1 MLWST
6 SVLSTL
12 SSDTEPSV
20 VIAFDSA
27 KYLFNVGENTTRSY
41 LQSRQTWRK
50 TRGLFLTSIGTQRT
64 SGLPGLLMTFAD
76 AGRSQVRV
84 TGPSGLLHLIASM
97 RRYTYRDNLDVTPS
111 EVPLVPDDQPVYKDE
126 NITVFALPINPTL
139 EESYDEDAL
148 DCSGNADGHSK
159 VLKRKRDTSPERP
172 VKRGSNNQ
180 ARTSPEPDP
189 SVSIDELME
198 RSDFDPTSLRGDR
211 AQAWRRHIV
220 KLMFP
225 ATRVPEST
233 GLGDKNQKGRQ
244 KGKENTI
251 KPSPDEHPS
260 TEYVQQP
267 LGLKRPLPVPDSSL
281 VGFSDQR
288 LRPTLAYAIHGPR
301 IRGKFDA
308 QKAEALGLKRG
319 PLRAVLARGQT
330 VTVKVDDGCGN
341 SIDSEIKP
349 SDCIGEGTP
358 PGIVLLLDIP
368 TLAHI
373 PSLLAGFAD
382 GGPFA
387 KYRQLNSKDH
397 DVRVIHHLCGDGVL
411 EDERYRALMNE
422 FGPDVHHL
430 VASRRYLPDPV
441 TFTSAA
447 YSQLRLKQLDSD
459 IFPTP
464 KFTLSAEKALEG
476 VAGLPARTLAMQAG
490 LSVSIHPPRS
500 PAQDENTRKLDLFHP
515 AVCSDSLVKLP
526 DPILSSFSRARAVVQ
541 SFASDSEADK
551 IPGKDVLVCTLGT
564 GSAIPSKFRNVS
576 ATLIHIPKHGYLLL
590 DAGEGTW
597 GQLVRKYGRD
607 PSSPSNVWQML
618 RELKCIFISHI
629 HGDHHIGLA
638 KLLAMRQRL
647 DPPSKDP
654 LYLVAN
660 YTVFQYLRDYDS
672 LEMLGLQNGSDNP
685 VMLIPADAIHWLKSS
700 HSEGSNRNGSRPWYA
715 TAHADL
721 CTSLGL
727 RSLQTVDVEHRTLCH
742 GLIIKHT
749 DDWSIVYSGD
759 TVPVHRLV
767 QAGQNAT
774 LLIHEATMADD
785 EADKARAKMHS
796 TVGQA
801 IDIGKQMNAYS
812 ILLTHF
818 SARYPTMPQSMLTN
832 CEPGEPIVALAF
844 DHANV
849 RIGDMRKMHAYMPA
863 IEQNFAELDDDDATA
878 QVAEVDIT

>member
-50 TRGLFLTSIGTQRT
+50 TKGLFLTSISTQRT
-64 SGLPGLLMTFAD
+64 SGLPGAGITKPVVASWYTTLIVFLGLLMTFAD

-84 TGPSGLLHLIASM
+84 TALSRSE
-97 RRYTYRDNLDVTPS
+97 NLDVTPS

-139 EESYDEDAL
+139 EESQDEDVL
-148 DCSGNADGHSK
+148 GCSDDADRHSK

-172 VKRGSNNQ
+172 VKRGSNS
-180 ARTSPEPDP
+180 RTGPEPEP
-189 SVSIDELME
+189 SVAIDELME
-198 RSDFDPTSLRGDR
+198 RSDFDPTSLKGDR

-225 ATRVPEST
+225 ATQAPQST
-233 GLGDKNQKGRQ
+233 GNGDKNQRD
-244 KGKENTI
+244 TI

-260 TEYVQQP
+260 TGYVQQP
-267 LGLKRPLPVPDSSL
+267 LGLKRSLPAPDRSL
-281 VGFSDQR
+281 

-308 QKAEALGLKRG
+308 QKAEALGLKQG

-330 VTVKVDDGCGN
+330 VTVQVDDGCGN
-341 SIDSEIKP
+341 LFDREIKP

-358 PGIVLLLDIP
+358 PGIVLLLDTP

-373 PSLLAGFAD
+373 PDLLAGFAD

-387 KYRQLNSKDH
+387 KYRQPESKDH

-422 FGPDVHHL
+422 FGPDVHHV

-447 YSQLRLKQLDSD
+447 YSQLRLNQLDSD

-464 KFTLSAEKALEG
+464 KFTLGAQKSLEG
-476 VAGLPARTLAMQAG
+476 VTGLPAGTLAMLAG
-490 LSVSIHPPRS
+490 LSVSIHPPRT
-500 PAQDENTRKLDLFHP
+500 PAQDENTRKFDLFHP
-515 AVCSDSLVKLP
+515 AVCSDSLIKLP

-541 SFASDSEADK
+541 SFSGDPEADK
-551 IPGKDVLVCTLGT
+551 IPGKDVVVCTLGT

-597 GQLVRKYGRD
+597 GQLVRKFGRD
-607 PSSPSNVWQML
+607 PSSSSNVWQML

-638 KLLAMRQRL
+638 KLLAMRQRV
-647 DPPSKDP
+647 KP

-660 YTVFQYLRDYDS
+660 HTVFQYLRDYDS
-672 LEMLGLQNGSDNP
+672 LEMLGLQTGSNNP
-685 VMLIPADAIHWLKSS
+685 DAIHWLKSS
-700 HSEGSNRNGSRPWYA
+700 PSEGYA
-715 TAHADL
+715 AIHADL
-721 CTSLGL
+721 CASLGL

-767 QAGQNAT
+767 QA
-774 LLIHEATMADD
+774 ATMADD

-818 SARYPTMPQSMLTN
+818 SARYPSMPQSMLTN
-832 CEPGEPIVALAF
+832 YAPGEPIVALAF

>member
-1 MLWST
+1 M
-6 SVLSTL
+6 STL

-50 TRGLFLTSIGTQRT
+50 TRGIFLTSISTQRS

-97 RRYTYRDNLDVTPS
+97 RRYTYRENLDVTPS
-111 EVPLVPDDQPVYKDE
+111 EVRLVSDDQPVYKDE
-126 NITVFALPINPTL
+126 NITVFALPINPTP
-139 EESYDEDAL
+139 EESQ
-148 DCSGNADGHSK
+148 NDGHSK
-159 VLKRKRDTSPERP
+159 VLLKRKRDTSPERP
-172 VKRGSNNQ
+172 AKRGSNNQ
-180 ARTSPEPDP
+180 GRTTPEPEP
-189 SVSIDELME
+189 PLSIEQLME
-198 RSDFDPTSLRGDR
+198 RSDFDPTSLKGER
-211 AQAWRRHIV
+211 AQAWRRHVV

-225 ATRVPEST
+225 ATQVPQSIDN
-233 GLGDKNQKGRQ
+233 GDKNQKGKRR
-244 KGKENTI
+244 GKDKDSNAI
-251 KPSPDEHPS
+251 KPSPDEPPN
-260 TEYVQQP
+260 TAYVQQP
-267 LGLKRPLPVPDSSL
+267 PGLKRPLPIPDHSS
-281 VGFSDQR
+281 VGSPDQC
-288 LRPTLAYAIHGPR
+288 LRPTLAYAIQGPR
-301 IRGKFDA
+301 VRGKFDA
-308 QKAEALGLKRG
+308 QKAEALGLKHG

-330 VTVKVDDGCGN
+330 VTVQVDDGHGN
-341 SIDSEIKP
+341 LVHRDIKP
-349 SDCIGEGTP
+349 SDCIAEGTL
-358 PGIVLLLDIP
+358 PGVVLLLDTP

-382 GGPFA
+382 DGPFS

-397 DVRVIHHLCGDGVL
+397 VVRVIHHLCGDGVL
-411 EDERYRALMNE
+411 EDERYRSFMNE

-447 YSQLRLKQLDSD
+447 YSQLRLNQLDSD
-459 IFPTP
+459 VFPVP
-464 KFTLSAEKALEG
+464 KFTLSAERPLEG
-476 VAGLPARTLAMQAG
+476 VAGLPAGTLAMQAG
-490 LSVSIHPPRS
+490 LSASIHPLRP
-500 PAQDENTRKLDLFHP
+500 PAQDENARKLDLFHP
-515 AVCSDSLVKLP
+515 AVRSDSLVKLP
-526 DPILSSFSRARAVVQ
+526 DSILSSFSRARAVVR
-541 SFASDSEADK
+541 SFASDPEAGK
-551 IPGKDVLVCTLGT
+551 IPGKDVLACTLGT

-607 PSSPSNVWQML
+607 PSSSSNVWQML

-629 HGDHHIGLA
+629 HGDHHIGLP

-647 DPPSKDP
+647 DPPAKEP

-660 YTVFQYLRDYDS
+660 HTVFQYLRDYDG
-672 LEMLGLQNGSDNP
+672 LETLGLQSGSNNP
-685 VMLIPADAIHWLKSS
+685 VVLIPVDALHWLKSS
-700 HSEGSNRNGSRPWYA
+700 HSEGSSRNASRSWYA
-715 TAHADL
+715 ATHADL
-721 CTSLGL
+721 CASLGL

-742 GLIIKHT
+742 GLIIKHA

-759 TVPVHRLV
+759 TVPVDRLV

-785 EADKARAKMHS
+785 EAEKARAKMHS

-801 IDIGKQMNAYS
+801 IDIGRKMNAYS
-812 ILLTHF
+812 TLLTHF
-818 SARYPTMPQSMLTN
+818 SARYPTMPQSMLMN
-832 CEPGEPIVALAF
+832 YEPGEPIVALAF

-863 IEQNFAELDDDDATA
+863 IEQNFTELDDDDATA

>member
-50 TRGLFLTSIGTQRT
+50 TRGIFLTSISTQRT

-97 RRYTYRDNLDVTPS
+97 RRYTYRENLDVTPS

-126 NITVFALPINPTL
+126 NITVFAMPINPTL
-139 EESYDEDAL
+139 DQSQDEDAL
-148 DCSGNADGHSK
+148 DCKDGHSN
-159 VLKRKRDTSPERP
+159 VLKRKRDMSPERP
-172 VKRGSNNQ
+172 AKRGSNNQ
-180 ARTSPEPDP
+180 QARTTPEVDP
-189 SVSIDELME
+189 SMPIDELME
-198 RSDFDPTSLRGDR
+198 RSDFDPTSLKGDR
-211 AQAWRRHIV
+211 AQEWRRRIV

-225 ATRVPEST
+225 ATQVPQST
-233 GLGDKNQKGRQ
+233 GNGDKSQKGKR
-244 KGKENTI
+244 KGKENAV
-251 KPSPDEHPS
+251 KPSPDEPPN
-260 TEYVQQP
+260 TKYVQQP
-267 LGLKRPLPVPDSSL
+267 PGLKRPLPVPDRSL
-281 VGFSDQR
+281 VGSSDQR
-288 LRPTLAYAIHGPR
+288 LRPTLAYAIQGPR
-301 IRGKFDA
+301 VRGKFDA
-308 QKAEALGLKRG
+308 QKAEALGLKHG

-330 VTVKVDDGCGN
+330 VTVKVDDGHGN
-341 SIDSEIKP
+341 LIDCEIKP
-349 SDCIGEGTP
+349 SDCIGEGML
-358 PGIVLLLDIP
+358 PGVVLLLDTP

-387 KYRQLNSKDH
+387 KYRKLKSEDH
-397 DVRVIHHLCGDGVL
+397 IVRVIHHLCGDGVL
-411 EDERYRALMNE
+411 EDERYRAFMNE

-447 YSQLRLKQLDSD
+447 YSQLRLNQLDAD
-459 IFPTP
+459 IFPIP
-464 KFTLSAEKALEG
+464 KFTTSAEMSLEA
-476 VAGLPARTLAMQAG
+476 VAGLPAGTTAMQAG
-490 LSVSIHPPRS
+490 LSVSIHPPRT
-500 PAQDENTRKLDLFHP
+500 PVQDENTRKLDLFHP

-526 DPILSSFSRARAVVQ
+526 DPILSSFSRSRAVVQ
-541 SFASDSEADK
+541 SFASNPEADK

-576 ATLIHIPKHGYLLL
+576 ATLIHIPKYGYLLL

-607 PSSPSNVWQML
+607 PSSSSNVWQML

-638 KLLAMRQRL
+638 KLLAMRQCL
-647 DPPSKDP
+647 DPPSKAP
-654 LYLVAN
+654 LYLIAN
-660 YTVFQYLRDYDS
+660 HTVFQYLRDYDG
-672 LEMLGLQNGSDNP
+672 LETLGLQAGSSNP
-685 VMLIPADAIHWLKSS
+685 VVWIPADAIHWLKSS
-700 HSEGSNRNGSRPWYA
+700 PSEESNRNGSRSWYT

-721 CTSLGL
+721 CASLGL

-742 GLIIKHT
+742 GLIIKHI

-774 LLIHEATMADD
+774 LLVHEATMADD

-801 IDIGKQMNAYS
+801 IDIGKKMNAYS
-812 ILLTHF
+812 TLLTHF
-818 SARYPTMPQSMLTN
+818 SARYPTMPQSMLTSY
-832 CEPGEPIVALAF
+832 EPGEPIVALAF

-849 RIGDMRKMHAYMPA
+849 RIGDMRKMQAYMPA
-863 IEQNFAELDDDDATA
+863 IEQSFTELDDDDDATA